1 MGLRLWLWLG
11 LLRYASVRRRAAF
24 HGGRAILEGHWL
36 RGVRL
41 GGPRR
46 LSVRRSQVSEA
57 VGLLVAAFG
66 PSFDSR

>member
-1 MGLRLWLWLG
+1 MWLG

-36 RGVRL
+36 HGVRL
-41 GGPRR
+41 GRPRW
-46 LSVRRSQVSEA
+46 LPVSRSQVSKA